1 MDIQK
6 LKTALQKATARGRL
20 ALIGHDAPDVDSVV
34 SCVLM
39 AALCA
44 AWQIP
49 AEIILPTQADEQ
61 TRRVMPKFG
70 VHPDALMK
78 PTRPDDQL
86 VLLDHHQALHEGEV
100 CACIDH
106 HPTAYPPE
114 GDFVCI
120 EPDRRGAV
128 RPVRQQHEGRQHRQ
142 NFREPFCPR

>member
-6 LKTALQKATARGRL
+6 LKTALQKATVRGCV

-100 CACIDH
+100 SACIDH
-106 HPTAYPPE
+106 HPTA
-114 GDFVCI
+114 
-120 EPDRRGAV
+120 
-128 RPVRQQHEGRQHRQ
+128 
-142 NFREPFCPR
+142 

>member
-6 LKTALQKATARGRL
+6 LKTALQKATARGHV

-70 VHPDALMK
+70 VHPGRADEADA
-78 PTRPDDQL
+78 PGRS
-86 VLLDHHQALHEGEV
+86 A
-100 CACIDH
+100 CA
-106 HPTAYPPE
+106 AGPPS
-114 GDFVCI
+114 
-120 EPDRRGAV
+120 GAA
-128 RPVRQQHEGRQHRQ
+128 
-142 NFREPFCPR
+142 